1 MSVVVFGDIRVKGIN
16 PKPYLRAMRFFGG
29 LFQNILLGLLV
40 VLPFFQTLGQNLLP
54 NGDFEHP
61 FISYE
66 MQWKQPHGPY
76 YHYYQDATEI
86 GDAYRGQFY
95 NGLCIYN
102 HQENEFLQAKLSEP
116 LQAGKRYCISTMA
129 RLMKIKAFNHELHDK
144 IGILF
149 TESPFDVEEPF
160 DHNYT
165 PQLFWL
171 IPDSVNR
178 QEWLSLDTVYEASG
192 GEQYFTIGYFR
203 SLGFSELADRKA
215 VEAFLGPPPKTAEEL
230 NIPEPDFS
238 QKGKKRRK
246 KKKSKRGKDE
256 WADFREEM
264 SQKVQRKS
272 EAIPTKAAGEG
283 LFTLRYYIDDVCVAP
298 QLADGNCD
306 CSIAEPAVDLSKGAT
321 VRMDNLLFETGSD
334 ALKKGS
340 AYALEILTLI
350 LNENPQMRIAIQGH
364 TDNVGSDSD
373 NLLLSRDRASAVY
386 DYLIEAEIDANR
398 LAFEGFGSTRPA
410 AANDSAEGQKRN
422 RRVEFQITDR

>member
-1 MSVVVFGDIRVKGIN
+1 MQF
-16 PKPYLRAMRFFGG
+16 LRGSS
-29 LFQNILLGLLV
+29 QNILLWLLV
-40 VLPFFQTLGQNLLP
+40 ALPFSQGIAQNLLP

-61 FISYE
+61 FIAYD

-76 YHYYQDATEI
+76 YHYYQDAGQL

-116 LQAGKRYCISTMA
+116 LQAGERYCISTMA

-149 TESPFDVEEPF
+149 TDSPFDVEEPY

-165 PQLFWL
+165 PQLYWL

-178 QEWLSLDTVYEASG
+178 FEWMPLDTVYEARG
-192 GEQYFTIGYFR
+192 GEQYFTIGYFKD
-203 SLGFSELADRKA
+203 LGLSELSERQA

-246 KKKSKRGKDE
+246 KKKSKKGKDE
-256 WADFREEM
+256 WADFRAEITQE
-264 SQKVQRKS
+264 VQRKT

-298 QLADGNCD
+298 QLADGSCD
-306 CSIAEPAVDLSKGAT
+306 CSIAEPAVDLSAGAT
-321 VRMDNLLFETGSD
+321 VRMDNLLFETGS
-334 ALKKGS
+334 AELKKGS

-350 LNENPQMRIAIQGH
+350 LNENPEMSIAIHGH
-364 TDNVGSDSD
+364 SDNVGSDSD
-373 NLLLSRDRASAVY
+373 NLVLSRARASAVY
-386 DYLIEAEIDANR
+386 DYLIEAEIGADR
-398 LAFEGFGSTRPA
+398 LSFEGFGSTRPVA
-410 AANDSAEGQKRN
+410 SNDSAQGRKRN
-422 RRVEFQITDR
+422 RRVEFKVTDR

>member
-1 MSVVVFGDIRVKGIN
+1 MQF
-16 PKPYLRAMRFFGG
+16 LRG
-29 LFQNILLGLLV
+29 LFQNILLWLMV
-40 VLPFFQTLGQNLLP
+40 ALPFSQGLGQNLLP

-76 YHYYQDATEI
+76 YHYYQDAAQL

-129 RLMKIKAFNHELHDK
+129 RLMKIKDFNHELHDK

-149 TESPFDVEEPF
+149 TENPFDVEEPY

-171 IPDSVNR
+171 IPDTVNR
-178 QEWLSLDTVYEASG
+178 KEWQALDTVYEARG
-192 GEQYFTIGYFR
+192 GEQYFTIGYFK
-203 SLGFSELADRKA
+203 SLKFSELYARQA

-238 QKGKKRRK
+238 RKGKAKRK
-246 KKKSKRGKDE
+246 KKGKDE
-256 WADFREEM
+256 WADFREKNI
-264 SQKVQRKS
+264 QKARNLGEV
-272 EAIPTKAAGEG
+272 IPTKAAGEG

-298 QLADGNCD
+298 QLADGGCD
-306 CSIAEPAVDLSKGAT
+306 CSIAEPAVDLSKGAV
-321 VRMDNLLFETGSD
+321 VRMENLLFETGSAD
-334 ALKKGS
+334 LKKGS

-350 LNENPQMRIAIQGH
+350 LNENPRMRIAIHGH
-364 TDNVGSDSD
+364 TDNVGGDSD
-373 NLLLSRDRASAVY
+373 NFVLSQSRASAVY
-386 DYLIEAEIDANR
+386 NYLIKAKIDPER
-398 LAFEGFGSTRPA
+398 LSFEGFGSTRPVA
-410 AANDSAEGQKRN
+410 SNDSAQGRTLN
-422 RRVEFQITDR
+422 RRVEFVITDR